1 MSDIVKWQYQEKL
14 ITPDQAAKLV
24 KSGDHVFY
32 SEFAMFPEVLDE
44 ALSKRVDELQDV
56 RIRSVSYTKIP
67 KVVQVDP
74 SRQHFWLEDWHMTKA
89 GRSLHDQDLCNY
101 IPITYHQGPRITKNM
116 KK

>member
-32 SEFAMFPEVLDE
+32 SEFAMFPEALDE
-44 ALSKRVDELQDV
+44 ALSKRVNELHDV
-56 RIRSVSYTKIP
+56 RIRSVSFTKVP

-74 SRQHFWLEDWHMTKA
+74 SRQHFWLEDWHMSKA
-89 GRSLHDQDLCNY
+89 GRMLHDQDLCN
-101 IPITYHQGPRITKNM
+101 
-116 KK
+116 